1 MKQPKVYVKKYDK
14 IFDVIEIHF
23 DINVVYF
30 DDETTR
36 DLLWYVD
43 MAKRNDEIMYFEYE
57 LRGIKINLMDVS
69 NIECEEI

>member
-1 MKQPKVYVKKYDK
+1 MKLYKITITFKNGEKVIYV
-14 IFDVIEIHF
+14 
-23 DINVVYF
+23 F